1 MRLGLHSSGKSRFRS
16 WDHDFRFHNLTQNLT
31 RVTGM
36 TGVTRV
42 NWMTKMSGMTELAW
56 ITKMNRMTG
65 ISWMGR
71 MTGMTS
77 SSMKKPEKDLMLCG
91 IWKICVPLQKFSA
104 KCSSL
109 IQV

>member
-1 MRLGLHSSGKSRFRS
+1 
-16 WDHDFRFHNLTQNLT
+16 
-31 RVTGM
+31 
-36 TGVTRV
+36 
-42 NWMTKMSGMTELAW
+42 MTKMSGMTELAW

-77 SSMKKPEKDLMLCG
+77 SAHSSMKKPEKDLMLCG
-91 IWKICVPLQKFSA
+91 IWKIIVCTSGKISA

-109 IQV
+109 IQVKTVLKKEKTDT

>member
-1 MRLGLHSSGKSRFRS
+1 
-16 WDHDFRFHNLTQNLT
+16 
-31 RVTGM
+31 
-36 TGVTRV
+36 
-42 NWMTKMSGMTELAW
+42 MTELAW

-91 IWKICVPLQKFSA
+91 IWEIVCTSGKILSKM
-104 KCSSL
+104 
-109 IQV
+109 